1 MKQVRDHRKKQKV
14 QEVPA
19 AADGATQVAAGT
31 GTTLAMHSSESVSI
45 FGREIPAE
53 NNALFRGCV
62 KKALEDPLPVSRL
75 AAFPEMNLRDQ
86 RDLLFQ
92 CKQRVPLLYPPFFCV
107 VFFVLV
113 CLPLVVSVLQL
124 AYEELAL
131 DRRVW
136 NEWQTLGGQVANL
149 QDGYDTM
156 FGQKERA
163 VAALDGIK
171 AELERTK
178 AEAGR
183 LVQEA
188 EDKAKAAVAAESAR
202 LQVEFDRRLEVALGE
217 AKKEAILAYRR
228 DRGRAVEQAT
238 AYIDGGVYILG
249 KIKEAFP
256 EQDWSQLPV
265 PELTDDHVDD
275 EHRGILQEIEDELAG
290 APSQSEPQS
299 QQQPEE

>member
-1 MKQVRDHRKKQKV
+1 M
-14 QEVPA
+14 
-19 AADGATQVAAGT
+19 
-31 GTTLAMHSSESVSI
+31 
-45 FGREIPAE
+45 
-53 NNALFRGCV
+53 
-62 KKALEDPLPVSRL
+62 
-75 AAFPEMNLRDQ
+75 
-86 RDLLFQ
+86 
-92 CKQRVPLLYPPFFCV
+92 
-107 VFFVLV
+107 
-113 CLPLVVSVLQL
+113 LQL
-124 AYEELAL
+124 AFEELAL

-136 NEWQTLGGQVANL
+136 KEWHTLGGQVENL
-149 QDGYDTM
+149 QNGYDTM

-163 VAALDGIK
+163 LAALEETK

-202 LQVEFDRRLEVALGE
+202 LQVEFDRRLEAALGE

-275 EHRGILQEIEDELAG
+275 EHRGILQEIEDEQAG
-290 APSQSEPQS
+290 GPSQSEPQS